1 MLHRRIIR
9 HLQSLTVSQ
18 GYGEGEPLTVWPW
31 QKRFIR
37 GAFAPGVS
45 ESVLTVGR
53 GAGKTTLIAGLGV
66 CCLAAEGIAERNAE
80 IIIVA
85 SSMDQGGICFR
96 HMLRF
101 LNNDRKAFRIMESKQ
116 AMAITA
122 RETGVRVRVLPATPS
137 ALHGAAPSLI
147 IGDELAQWPHTK
159 MDRMLTALRT
169 SGGKVKGSRLFLI
182 GTRAESAL
190 HPFETAIKTADFAAV
205 YSAGK
210 DDPPFQKRTWIK
222 GNPSVRHNPILED
235 AYRREAKQAKRSAEL
250 LQQFRSLRL
259 NQGIADTV
267 QAFLCDVDTW
277 TGAEGEAAAK
287 GSVYWGLDL
296 GGVGAA
302 CAVAAYWPTTG
313 RLETLAAF
321 GSIPD
326 LRARGEA
333 DGVGRLYVRAQ
344 ERGEVLTLGGRIVP
358 VWQLLKCALR
368 RFGRPL
374 AIAADRWRVGELAD
388 AMQEAGLYV
397 PLDQRGMGYRDGAQD
412 VRAFRNA
419 LLDGRVTPVPS
430 LFLTACMAEARTVS
444 DPAGNAK
451 LAKSSEGGRRQRSR
465 DDAAAAAILAVALGQ
480 RAGARPA
487 RKLYHGRVG

>member
-18 GYGEGEPLTVWPW
+18 GFGEGEPFVCFPW

-66 CCLAAEGIAERNAE
+66 CCLAAEGIAQRNAE

-85 SSMDQGGICFR
+85 SSLDQGGICFR

-101 LNNDRKAFRIMESKQ
+101 LNNDRKAFRVLDARQ

-122 RETGVRVRVLPATPS
+122 RETGVRVRVLPATPN

-147 IGDELAQWPHTK
+147 IGDELAQWPTTK
-159 MDRMLTALRT
+159 IDRMLTALRT
-169 SGGKVKGSRLFLI
+169 SAGKVKGSRLFLI

-190 HPFETAIKTADFAAV
+190 HPFEQAIKTADFAAV
-205 YSAGK
+205 YSA
-210 DDPPFQKRTWIK
+210 DREDPPFRKTTWVRA
-222 GNPSVRHNPILED
+222 NPSVKHNPILCD

-259 NQGIADTV
+259 NQPVADTV
-267 QAFLCDVDTW
+267 QAFLCDVETW
-277 TGAEGEAAAK
+277 TGAEADAPAK
-287 GSVYWGLDL
+287 GSVYWGIDL
-296 GGVGAA
+296 GGTGAGS
-302 CAVAAYWPTTG
+302 AVAAYWPTSG
-313 RLETLAAF
+313 RLECLTAF
-321 GSIPD
+321 GTIPD

-333 DGVGRLYVRAQ
+333 DGVGRLYLRAS

-358 VWQLLKCALR
+358 VWQLLNCALR
-368 RFGRPL
+368 RFGRPS
-374 AIAADRWRVGELAD
+374 AISADRWRVGELRD
-388 AMQEAGLYV
+388 GLQEAGLYV
-397 PLDQRGMGYRDGAQD
+397 PVLERGQGFRDGAED
-412 VRAFRNA
+412 VRAFRSG
-419 LLDGRVTPVPS
+419 LLDGKVSPVPS
-430 LFLTACMAEARTVS
+430 LFLTACMAEARVVS
-444 DPAGNAK
+444 DPAGNQK
-451 LAKSSEGGRRQRSR
+451 LAKSSEGGRRQRAR

-480 RAGARPA
+480 RVAARPA
-487 RKLYHGRVG
+487 RRLYHGRVG